1 MSYFLSVVE
10 ILFIDILLS
19 GDNAAIIA
27 MSSRH
32 LPPKQRVLCVRIGV
46 SLALAIRV
54 VSLFLVGSALS
65 RPGFS
70 IFGGLVLLAV
80 GLSFS
85 PSAKSAAA
93 SKDSSSNSDDK
104 LGFYMVLK
112 KIVVVDFVMSI
123 DNVMGIASVAKD
135 DKFLLVFGV
144 LASIPMLLFFSDILG
159 RLLDKYSFIFWLG
172 VGFIGFVGGRLI
184 MGDVFFQEINHYHL
198 LSWIV
203 SIVTG
208 VLLVAIRY
216 LMTFFV
222 RKEENK

>member
-1 MSYFLSVVE
+1 MSYFLSVME

-46 SLALAIRV
+46 FLALAMRI
-54 VSLFLVGSALS
+54 VSLFLVGSVLS

-70 IFGGLVLLAV
+70 VVGGLVLFAV

-85 PSAKSAAA
+85 PSKKAVALP
-93 SKDSSSNSDDK
+93 KDSSADDDK

-112 KIVVVDFVMSI
+112 KIVITDFVMSI

-144 LASIPMLLFFSDILG
+144 VASIPMLLFFSDFLG
-159 RLLDKYSFIFWLG
+159 RLLDKYSFVFWLG

-184 MGDVFFQEINHYHL
+184 MGDILFEKIKYQHL
-198 LSWIV
+198 LGWGV
-203 SIVTG
+203 SIVAG
-208 VLLVAIRY
+208 LLLVAVRY
-216 LMTFFV
+216 LMMFFI
-222 RKEENK
+222 RKEEKK